1 LINKVFFVLAEVLS
15 ADVLDFIQLF
25 VVFFGEV
32 DALLLS
38 LRRDAGYICGQLIS
52 STVELSL
59 KELFELAHLAVS
71 LGGLVIDG
79 ILVTIEL
86 GVLVN
91 FNFVDFSIDLFLL
104 TPNLVLKIFTD
115 FFNSSVDFLNA
126 FGYGSNVTRLILK
139 DVFLT
144 LLSFLES
151 LDVAGVGCH
160 SFGVVSVLKQLI
172 LLELPAGAVNYVD
185 FLPELVF

>member
-1 LINKVFFVLAEVLS
+1 MINKVFFVLAEVLS

-115 FFNSSVDFLNA
+115 FFNSSIDFLNA
-126 FGYGSNVTRLILK
+126 FGYGSDVARLILK

-144 LLSFLES
+144 LLAFLES
-151 LDVAGVGCH
+151 LDITGVGCH

-185 FLPELVF
+185 FLP

>member
-1 LINKVFFVLAEVLS
+1 
-15 ADVLDFIQLF
+15 
-25 VVFFGEV
+25 
-32 DALLLS
+32 
-38 LRRDAGYICGQLIS
+38 
-52 STVELSL
+52 
-59 KELFELAHLAVS
+59 
-71 LGGLVIDG
+71 LGGLVIDS

-126 FGYGSNVTRLILK
+126 FGYGSDVARLILL

-144 LLSFLES
+144 LLAFLES

-160 SFGVVSVLKQLI
+160 PFGVVSVLKQLI

-185 FLPELVF
+185 FLT